1 MCRLNRFSAL
11 LLLLAYAITGTP
23 VLKAS
28 SAMLA
33 DLDGSHEMFVLESDQ
48 ITQIVLHPREGAET
62 LEVADHINASL
73 RILLCFCGEDQNGD
87 HHFSS
92 VHLTSVAF
100 AERHLVVE
108 EVIQPVSINFEATQT
123 LRHSFEQQLRDMFR
137 HQMIRDREQSESDW
151 RAAVTGVQLLI

>member
-1 MCRLNRFSAL
+1 MCPLNRFSAL

-87 HHFSS
+87 HHFSPL
-92 VHLTSVAF
+92 HLTSIDS
-100 AERHLVVE
+100 AERHLVAE
-108 EVIQPVSINFEATQT
+108 EVIHPVSINFEATQT
-123 LRHSFEQQLRDMFR
+123 LRHSFEKQVRYMFR
-137 HQMIRDREQSESDW
+137 HQMTRDRQQRESDW
-151 RAAVTGVQLLI
+151 RATMAGVQLVI